1 MKMFGILGILMK
13 SSAQQCGGTSV
24 PLVDLA
30 FLLENLKWLFEERRE
45 YFWFLEDISCEI
57 NKVTDGNNNND
68 NNYDYR
74 IIIIIFHNNPQVFT
88 GESWL

>member
-30 FLLENLKWLFEERRE
+30 FLLENLKWLFKEKENCSPS
-45 YFWFLEDISCEI
+45 LEDISCEI
-57 NKVTDGNNNND
+57 NKVTDTHIKLEVLEPGILEKW
-68 NNYDYR
+68 YEWG
-74 IIIIIFHNNPQVFT
+74 VK
-88 GESWL
+88 